1 MHITFCD
8 ILSKIR
14 QFGCTAFF
22 YRRHR
27 SQLIRF
33 CCGAAHVEF
42 GPISCQ
48 EIGRL
53 PGNGSVNR
61 STDLMA
67 KLLRHLGLGGKKSP
81 SPQSRQEYSAQGIQS
96 KAPGTDRCS
105 GIVDES
111 GRFDSLREDT
121 RRHSE
126 CSTRTLPLS
135 FESAATRERD
145 WSLRGPNSKDLPVIS
160 SPADEPSPARIN
172 LPGQEGVCPTPAV
185 AAEFV
190 AGEESVQISSTN
202 EVQVCFH
209 YFKYVSV
216 AWTTFMELQ
225 IMC

>member
-1 MHITFCD
+1 
-8 ILSKIR
+8 
-14 QFGCTAFF
+14 
-22 YRRHR
+22 
-27 SQLIRF
+27 
-33 CCGAAHVEF
+33 
-42 GPISCQ
+42 
-48 EIGRL
+48 
-53 PGNGSVNR
+53 
-61 STDLMA
+61 MA

-145 WSLRGPNSKDLPVIS
+145 WSLRGPNSKDLPVTS
-160 SPADEPSPARIN
+160 SPVDDPSPARIN
-172 LPGQEGVCPTPAV
+172 LPGQEGVCPTPTV

-190 AGEESVQISSTN
+190 AGEESTQISSSN
-202 EVQVCFH
+202 EVQVCFRCLDNVH
-209 YFKYVSV
+209 GLVKSV
-216 AWTTFMELQ
+216 LSFENWKRLSQSSMPRNLPNVLSPDLSRAFLFLKH
-225 IMC
+225 IVYL